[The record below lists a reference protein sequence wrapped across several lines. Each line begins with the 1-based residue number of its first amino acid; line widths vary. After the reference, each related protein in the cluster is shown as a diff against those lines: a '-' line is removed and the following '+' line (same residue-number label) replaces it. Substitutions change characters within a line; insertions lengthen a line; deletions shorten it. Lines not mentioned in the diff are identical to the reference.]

1 VIISYINVFF
11 IKFLKNYEKAWRIS
25 PNIIFYKY
33 WRNSMAINLKNDIKP
48 ISYIKT
54 NAAEMMK
61 YVNERKNPIVITQNG
76 EARAVLVDIETYQ
89 ETQDAFAL
97 MSLIKIAEKDIQNG
111 NVEPAKKVFS
121 ELKKEIAEND

>member
-1 VIISYINVFF
+1 
-11 IKFLKNYEKAWRIS
+11 
-25 PNIIFYKY
+25 
-33 WRNSMAINLKNDIKP
+33 MAINLKNDIKP

-61 YVNERKNPIVITQNG
+61 YVNERKNPVVITQNG

-111 NVEPAKKVFS
+111 NVEPAKEVFS
-121 ELKKEIAEND
+121 ELRKEIEENG

>member
-1 VIISYINVFF
+1 MV
-11 IKFLKNYEKAWRIS
+11 L
-25 PNIIFYKY
+25 YKY
-33 WRNSMAINLKNDIKP
+33 WGNSMAINLKNDIKP

-97 MSLIKIAEKDIQNG
+97 MNLIKIAEKDIQNG

-121 ELKKEIAEND
+121 ELKQEITENG